1 MYSLFKDILVEMR
14 IRQYTK
20 NIFVFAALLFSGQ
33 MLDTR
38 LFLHAVV
45 AFAAFSL
52 VSSSIYILN
61 DIIDRKKDREHPVKC
76 KRPIAAGKI
85 PLVGSICLSGGVF
98 VTGIMLGLV
107 ITKSLLYILLT
118 YAAINIAYSLYLKHM
133 VIIDVM
139 TIAAGFVLRALAGV
153 AATSVGTT
161 SWFILC
167 IFMLALFL
175 GLAKRY
181 GELVAQTEGN
191 GKTRRVL
198 NYYSLELVRTLSII
212 VTAIML
218 TSYAL
223 FAQSSDSL
231 SDFPL
236 MLLTLPIV
244 LYGVFR
250 YWYLVLVQGKGEQ
263 PEEILLNDRGILFTV
278 IVYILA
284 IMFARDLGG
293 IW

>member
-20 NIFVFAALLFSGQ
+20 NVFVFAALLFSGQ

-38 LFLHAVV
+38 LFLHAVI

-85 PLVGSICLSGGVF
+85 PLAESICLSGGVF

-118 YAAINIAYSLYLKHM
+118 YVAINVAYSLYLKHM

-153 AATSVGTT
+153 AATGVGTT

-181 GELVAQTEGN
+181 GELVAQTESN

>member
-33 MLDTR
+33 MLDTK
-38 LFLHAVV
+38 LFLHAVI

-85 PLVGSICLSGGVF
+85 PLAESICLSGGVF

-153 AATSVGTT
+153 AATGVGTT

>member
-38 LFLHAVV
+38 LFLHAVI

-85 PLVGSICLSGGVF
+85 PLVESICLSGGVF

-153 AATSVGTT
+153 AATGVGTT

>member
-1 MYSLFKDILVEMR
+1 
-14 IRQYTK
+14 
-20 NIFVFAALLFSGQ
+20 
-33 MLDTR
+33 
-38 LFLHAVV
+38 
-45 AFAAFSL
+45 
-52 VSSSIYILN
+52 
-61 DIIDRKKDREHPVKC
+61 
-76 KRPIAAGKI
+76 
-85 PLVGSICLSGGVF
+85 
-98 VTGIMLGLV
+98 MLGLV
-107 ITKSLLYILLT
+107 ITKSLVYILLT
-118 YAAINIAYSLYLKHM
+118 YVVINIAYSLHLKHI

-153 AATSVGTT
+153 VATGVGTT

-181 GELVAQTEGN
+181 GELAAQNESS

-198 NYYSLELVRTLSII
+198 NYYSLELVRTLSIM

-223 FAQSSDSL
+223 FAQSSDSA
-231 SDFPL
+231 SNFPA

-250 YWYLVLVQGKGEQ
+250 YWYLVLVRGKGEQ
-263 PEEILLNDRGILFTV
+263 PEEILLHDRGILFTV
-278 IVYILA
+278 AIYIIA
-284 IMFARDLGG
+284 IIFARDMGG